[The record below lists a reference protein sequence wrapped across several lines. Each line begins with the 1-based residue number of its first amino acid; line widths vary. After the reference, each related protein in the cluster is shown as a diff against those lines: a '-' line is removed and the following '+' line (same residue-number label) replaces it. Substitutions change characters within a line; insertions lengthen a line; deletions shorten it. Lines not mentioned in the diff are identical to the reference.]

1 MKMLTNLIPW
11 MSALLVQRDK
21 QQHVVCSFLIYLIAG
36 VVVPV
41 GVALVFTLFIGLL
54 KEVWDK
60 YFGTGFCYY
69 DLLSNCIG
77 VGLAIPVGYLINTS
91 ILL

>member
-1 MKMLTNLIPW
+1 MKMLTNLIPRV
-11 MSALLVQRDK
+11 SALLVQRDK
-21 QQHVVCSFLIYLIAG
+21 QQHVVCSFLIYLIA
-36 VVVPV
+36 VVAVPV
-41 GVALVFTLFIGLL
+41 GIALALTLFIGLL

-77 VGLAIPVGYLINTS
+77 VGLAIPVGYLIHTS